1 MGFALR
7 AATLSPLQPVVDA
20 LAGMRGRYPVHGLV
34 PGLTVDD
41 PRGWTPASE
50 LVGDGPALDAFLAA
64 AGRRWQAPPHVAA
77 ALAWKC
83 YAYWVA
89 LPAVL
94 GYATAGRVPLPDPER
109 VLLRWSEHAPFLT
122 ASLYEPLIVGNAD
135 DDALRRAIRV
145 SLLDAHVAPLVDRI
159 HDRLRLGRRTLLG
172 SLASGIA
179 HGLSRAAGSL
189 RGPALPLAGNLL
201 STLDIA
207 DLVQLS
213 ELPDGRLYVQRR
225 TCCLAF
231 TLPEPRI
238 CEGCCIAPRR

>member
-1 MGFALR
+1 MGLALR

-50 LVGDGPALDAFLAA
+50 LVRGGPALDAFLAA

-94 GYATAGRVPLPDPER
+94 GYATAGRVPLPDPDR
-109 VLLRWSEHAPFLT
+109 VLVRWSEYAPFLT
-122 ASLYEPLIVGNAD
+122 VGLYEPRIVSNAD
-135 DDALRRAIRV
+135 EPALGRALRA
-145 SLLDAHVAPLVDRI
+145 SLLDAHVSPMVDRV
-159 HDRLRLGRRTLLG
+159 HDRVRLGRRTLLG

-189 RGPALPLAGNLL
+189 RGPALPLAETVL

-207 DLVQLS
+207 DLVQLTG
-213 ELPDGRLYVQRR
+213 LPDGGLYVQRR

-231 TLPEPRI
+231 ALHEPRI
-238 CEGCCIAPRR
+238 CEGCCIARR